1 MLDGEYVARS
11 IPCVVAPRHPLPFD
25 PIAEAARQWGEHG
38 WADAAPGMAA
48 VTSVTRVAQLFL
60 TRIDDALKPF
70 GLTFSRYEVLALL
83 SFTRRGSLPLGK
95 LGDRLQVHPA
105 SVTNAIDRL
114 EADGLVRRK
123 PNPRDGRGTLAEI
136 TARGRRLVGKATPAL
151 NDAAFADIGLSR
163 SQVSDLLELLTTV
176 RRTAGDF
183 EPRSGHGDP
192 APGTAGYRRR

>member
-1 MLDGEYVARS
+1 MA
-11 IPCVVAPRHPLPFD
+11 ARHPLSFD
-25 PIAEAARQWGEHG
+25 PIAEAARQWRAHG

-48 VTSVTRVAQLFL
+48 VTSITRVAQLFL
-60 TRIDDALKPF
+60 TRIDDVLKPF

-136 TARGRRLVGKATPAL
+136 TARGRRIVTKATPAL
-151 NDAAFADIGLSR
+151 NDAAFVDLGLSR
-163 SQVSDLLELLTTV
+163 TEAAELFRLLETL
-176 RRTAGDF
+176 RGAAGDF
-183 EPRSGHGDP
+183 EKV
-192 APGTAGYRRR
+192 

>member
-1 MLDGEYVARS
+1 
-11 IPCVVAPRHPLPFD
+11 
-25 PIAEAARQWGEHG
+25 
-38 WADAAPGMAA
+38 MAA

-60 TRIDDALKPF
+60 TRIDDVLKPF

-114 EADGLVRRK
+114 ETDGLVRRK

-151 NDAAFADIGLSR
+151 NEAAFADIGLTR
-163 SQVSDLLELLTTV
+163 SQVADLQALLTAV

-183 EPRSGHGDP
+183 EEV
-192 APGTAGYRRR
+192 